1 MNITQWLNEIDRY
14 ASSNVCKV
22 LVGNKCHLKQK
33 RVVDYTT
40 AQVNVCMHCILQ
52 YNRHLLII

>member
-1 MNITQWLNEIDRY
+1 MNITQWLNEIDKY
-14 ASSNVCKV
+14 ASSDVCKV

-40 AQVNVCMHCILQ
+40 AQVNVYMHCILQ
-52 YNRHLLII
+52 YNRHL